1 MSEHRSAIGTSEP
14 RERAWRAVEGRGRYV
29 DDIHLDRMLHVAF
42 LRSPY
47 PHARIV
53 SISTDEARAAPGVAG
68 VFTGRDLSDICQ
80 PFQTRINGVPDH
92 KSAPQHPLAVDEA
105 CWQGETVAAVV
116 AESRADA
123 EDAVELIEVEWE
135 ELPVVESIDE
145 AMSVDGPTVHTSL
158 GDNLAITFNRIE
170 GDVDSV
176 FADAD
181 HVVEAEF
188 DFMRQTGVTLE
199 PRGIIASFDATARE
213 LVVHQSHQ
221 APWQMR
227 DVFAAQLGLAPQNVR
242 VIVPD
247 VGGAFGTKLSA
258 YGDEMAVAAIAV
270 KMERPVKYICDR
282 LEALVGDTHAREA
295 RARGR
300 MAVSMGGRILGFD
313 AEVVSGFG
321 AYSTYPRS
329 STGEMIHAVQMVGAP
344 YTFKAFRG
352 HARGYLQNKAP
363 TAPFRGV
370 GQPIAVGITEELVD
384 KGAAAVGMDPAAF
397 RRLNY
402 RKTTPDNHTVT
413 EAGLVIEE
421 LSLHECLDKVLDLMD
436 YDRLR
441 AEQKDLREKGVY
453 RGIGFGS
460 FLELTGV
467 GSGVYGRLGVPVSA
481 EESCRLSLEVNGEIR
496 CETSVTDQGQGT
508 VSTLAQVVAAA
519 FDMSSSRVAVVSGD
533 TGRTPYGGG
542 AWASRGIALGGEAA
556 RAAAETLRRNIF
568 EIAAAVLQCEAHELD
583 MAGGVILGPSG
594 QSTMTL
600 GEVAALAY
608 HKRYDIPLDEV
619 PALTVSRS
627 FSPEKLP
634 YLISNG
640 VQATVV
646 EVDVETG
653 LVKLLGFWIVDDC
666 GAVINPLLV
675 DEQLRGGV
683 VQGIGGALYEECVY
697 ENGQMTNATLA
708 DYLLPMA
715 SELPDIIV
723 GHVSTPTRATVLGA
737 KGVGEAGTVGAAA
750 AIRTAIS
757 DALSPFGVRVAAQP
771 FTPARI
777 LSALMEAGH

>member
-1 MSEHRSAIGTSEP
+1 MSDHRSAIGTSEP

-53 SISTDEARAAPGVAG
+53 SVSTDSAREAAGVAG
-68 VFTGRDLSDICQ
+68 VFTGHDLADICQ
-80 PFQTRINGVPDH
+80 PFQTKINGVPDH
-92 KSAPQHPLAVDEA
+92 KSAPQYPLAVNEA

-116 AESRADA
+116 AESRAEA

-135 ELPVVESIDE
+135 ELPIVGSIDE
-145 AMSVDGPTVHTSL
+145 AMNADGPTVHTSL
-158 GDNLAITFNRIE
+158 GDNLAITFNRVE
-170 GDVDSV
+170 GDVDTV

-181 HVVEAEF
+181 HVVEAGFEF
-188 DFMRQTGVTLE
+188 IRQTGVTLE
-199 PRGIIASFDATARE
+199 PRGIIASFDSVARE

-227 DVFAAQLGLAPQNVR
+227 DVFATQLGLAPQNVR

-258 YGDEMAVAAIAV
+258 YGDELAVAAIAM
-270 KMERPVKYICDR
+270 KIGRPVKYICDR
-282 LEALVGDTHAREA
+282 LESLIGDTHAREA
-295 RARGR
+295 RAHCR
-300 MAVSMGGRILGFD
+300 MALNKDGRILGFD
-313 AEVVSGFG
+313 TEVLSGFG

-344 YTFKAFRG
+344 YTFDVFRG

-384 KGAAAVGMDPAAF
+384 KGAAAIGMDPATF

-402 RKTTPDNHTVT
+402 RKTTPDTHTVT

-421 LSLHECLDKVLDLMD
+421 LSLHECLDKMLELMD
-436 YDRLR
+436 YNRLR
-441 AEQKDLREKGVY
+441 SEQKDLREKGIY

-467 GSGVYGRLGVPVSA
+467 GSGIYGRLGVPVSA
-481 EESCRLSLEVNGEIR
+481 EESCRLSLEVNGDIR

-508 VSTLAQVVAAA
+508 TSTLAQIVAAA

-533 TGRTPYGGG
+533 TDRTPYGGG
-542 AWASRGIALGGEAA
+542 AWASRGVALGGEAA
-556 RAAAETLRRNIF
+556 RNAAETLKGNIF
-568 EIAAAVLQCEAHELD
+568 GIAAAVLQCEPHELGV
-583 MAGGVILGPSG
+583 AGGIIVGPSG
-594 QSTMTL
+594 QPTMTL
-600 GEVAALAY
+600 GEVAAMVY
-608 HKRYDIPLDEV
+608 HKRYEIPLGEIPD
-619 PALTVSRS
+619 LTVSRS
-627 FSPEKLP
+627 FSPETLP
-634 YLISNG
+634 YLVSNG
-640 VQATVV
+640 VQATSV
-646 EVDVETG
+646 EVDIETG
-653 LVKLLGFWIVDDC
+653 IVKLLGFWIVDDC
-666 GAVINPLLV
+666 GRVINPLLV
-675 DEQLRGGV
+675 DEQLRGGA
-683 VQGIGGALYEECVY
+683 VQGIGGALFEECVY

-715 SELPDIIV
+715 SELPDIVV
-723 GHVSTPTRATVLGA
+723 GHISTPTRATGLGA

-750 AIRTAIS
+750 AVRTAIT
-757 DALSPFGVRVAAQP
+757 DALSPFGVRVETQP

-777 LSALMEAGH
+777 LTALMEAGH